1 MNHAITVSLPME
13 EVEFLQAEK
22 SRTGRSMSGI
32 LSDGLR
38 LYRGTP
44 AKPAAITSIAPR
56 LLPPTQQTPPP
67 LPPTPPTPAGVAA
80 TTMVFHPNHPLYKPP
95 ASVDTDSRDEAHNA
109 WEDIHPPKPPFDEW
123 YATQRALGAYP

>member
-38 LYRGTP
+38 LYRGGP
-44 AKPAAITSIAPR
+44 AKPAAITSVAPR
-56 LLPPTQQTPPP
+56 ILPPTQQTPP
-67 LPPTPPTPAGVAA
+67 TPVVA
-80 TTMVFHPNHPLYKPP
+80 TTMVFPPNHPLYKPP
-95 ASVDTDSRDEAHNA
+95 IPVDTDSRDEARNA
-109 WEDIHPPKPPFDEW
+109 YDDLHPPKPPFDEW

>member
-38 LYRGTP
+38 LYRGGP
-44 AKPAAITSIAPR
+44 DKPAAITTMAPR
-56 LLPPTQQTPPP
+56 ILSPTQQPPRVATATPPP
-67 LPPTPPTPAGVAA
+67 PVAVAPIAQSIVFPPG
-80 TTMVFHPNHPLYKPP
+80 HPLYKPP
-95 ASVDTDSRDEAHNA
+95 TPAHDTDARNA
-109 WEDIHPPKPPFDEW
+109 YDDLHPPKPPFDEW
-123 YATQRALGAYP
+123 YATQRALGTYP